1 MKSIIQDM
9 KKSIID
15 GSTQGLHEH
24 HIFKGRNR
32 NNSERYGLKV
42 WLTYEQHEGTYGVHG
57 RYGHE
62 LDLKLMRLGQAFFE
76 LTHSREEFISI
87 FGKNYFD

>member
-1 MKSIIQDM
+1 M
-9 KKSIID
+9 
-15 GSTQGLHEH
+15 
-24 HIFKGRNR
+24 
-32 NNSERYGLKV
+32 